1 MAQTKQVA
9 VLVRRDQAEALR
21 VAAGLTLAGN
31 GVDVYVL
38 DRPLADTEGVREQM
52 EVMDLADITPIS
64 VIEGDRSLPYVADAQ
79 TLAERILAY
88 DVVIAL

>member
-1 MAQTKQVA
+1 MAQSKQVA

-38 DRPLADTEGVREQM
+38 DRPLADSEGVREQL

-64 VIEGDRSLPYVADAQ
+64 VVEGDRSLPYAVDAQ

>member
-1 MAQTKQVA
+1 MSKTKQVA
-9 VLVRRDQAEALR
+9 VLVRRDQGEALR

-31 GVDVYVL
+31 GIDVYVL
-38 DRPLADTEGVREQM
+38 DHPLAGDDGVQEQM
-52 EVMDLADITPIS
+52 EMLELADITPIS
-64 VIEGDRSLPYVADAQ
+64 VIEGDQSLPSAVDAQ